1 MPPSD
6 KFSLRWNDFQ
16 DHINNAF
23 TALRKDS
30 DFTDVTLVSEDG
42 NKVYAHQVIL
52 AASSPFFQN
61 LLRNN
66 KHAHPLICMT
76 EVKFEDLLAIID
88 LLYYGETNINQDN
101 IDTFLNIA
109 EELKLEGLNGAEKSS
124 GEEGGVGKNLSKQ
137 NAMITLLNT
146 GEKEETG
153 AFKNE
158 IASQN
163 NTNTCQLYQQ
173 DQILYST
180 DVVLTK
186 HEFSGDMF
194 ELDKKIKSMMDKGEN
209 MIKHGAKKME
219 KCYVC
224 KVCGK
229 EGQKPVIKGHIEAN
243 HLEGISI
250 PCNLCDKTLR

>member
-76 EVKFEDLLAIID
+76 GLKFQDLVSIVNFF
-88 LLYYGETNINQDN
+88 YYGETNIYHENLDN
-101 IDTFLNIA
+101 FLKIA
-109 EELKLEGLNGAEKSS
+109 
-124 GEEGGVGKNLSKQ
+124 
-137 NAMITLLNT
+137 
-146 GEKEETG
+146 
-153 AFKNE
+153 
-158 IASQN
+158 
-163 NTNTCQLYQQ
+163 
-173 DQILYST
+173 D
-180 DVVLTK
+180 
-186 HEFSGDMF
+186 
-194 ELDKKIKSMMDKGEN
+194 
-209 MIKHGAKKME
+209 
-219 KCYVC
+219 
-224 KVCGK
+224 
-229 EGQKPVIKGHIEAN
+229 
-243 HLEGISI
+243 
-250 PCNLCDKTLR
+250 